1 MQRNSAGDHGTTTQI
16 ARMVV
21 ALHRC
26 CNDHGG
32 GGGCGR
38 RRAAP
43 INWEVA
49 LGAAALFGSVYCLLA
64 LTANRE
70 LYSNSHR
77 ISMAAKQQIKA
88 LQEGL
93 GAIRDV
99 LLDGNQVTYLET
111 YRQADWPQ
119 RQLQAKNQFLSAFP
133 RYAVE
138 ALGLVAISVLGGLL
152 VVKQGSGGSVI
163 PLLGALPGAQRLLP
177 ALQQVYGSCQM

>member
-1 MQRNSAGDHGTTTQI
+1 MGLQAG
-16 ARMVV
+16 
-21 ALHRC
+21 LLL
-26 CNDHGG
+26 
-32 GGGCGR
+32 
-38 RRAAP
+38 

-152 VVKQGSGGSVI
+152 VVKQGSGGSVFSLALW
-163 PLLGALPGAQRLLP
+163 PLALSDFCQLYSRFMDLG
-177 ALQQVYGSCQM
+177 QM